1 MKPRVAVVH
10 QQLLPGGG
18 SEVCAMWTL
27 QALADEYQAT
37 LITMGRPD
45 IAALNRSC
53 GTAVDEGRIE
63 VRALPIPPGL
73 RRRFD
78 ALRGVRLDRYCR
90 RHAGEFDVMVS
101 AYNVMDF
108 GLPGVQIVA
117 DFSFDDD
124 LRREVHAGSGAADGA
139 LYAASAGR
147 SFYMAL
153 AKALSGRSEE
163 GWAKNRTLAV
173 SEWVRGLL
181 KDRFDVD
188 STVLYPP
195 VSVVPPRISW
205 EDREDGFVVMGRL
218 VPEKGLPLVVD
229 ILSEV
234 RKVKPV
240 HLHILGRP
248 ARAAYA
254 REIERLCG
262 SNPGWVH
269 LEGEIYGPE
278 KDAFLARHKYGIS
291 GCRGEALGVGLAEM
305 IVSGAIVWVPDG
317 GGQTEVVTDA
327 ALIYAGRDDA
337 VSRIVNVITDAG
349 RETALRRHLEER
361 AAVFS
366 SSRFV
371 SGLRAVVRDFLTEGQ
386 GRGA

>member
-1 MKPRVAVVH
+1 MRPRVAVVH

-27 QALADEYQAT
+27 QALADEYRVS

-45 IAALNRSC
+45 LAALNRSC
-53 GTAVDEGRIE
+53 GTTVDESRVE
-63 VRALPIPPGL
+63 VRALSIPPGL
-73 RRRFD
+73 RKRFD
-78 ALRGVRLDRYCR
+78 ALRGVRLDRHCR
-90 RHAGEFDVMVS
+90 RHAGEFDVMIS

-108 GLPGVQIVA
+108 GLPGIQIVA

-139 LYAASAGR
+139 LHAASAGR
-147 SFYMAL
+147 SLYMRL
-153 AKALSGRSEE
+153 ARSLSGRSEE
-163 GWAKNRTLAV
+163 GWTKNRTLAV
-173 SEWVRGLL
+173 SGWVRGLL

-188 STVLYPP
+188 ATVLYPP
-195 VSVVPPRISW
+195 VSVVPRQVPW
-205 EDREDGFVVMGRL
+205 EEREDGFVVMGRL
-218 VPEKGLPLVVD
+218 VPEKGIPLVVD
-229 ILSEV
+229 ILTQV

-240 HLHILGRP
+240 HLHVFGRP

-254 REIERLCG
+254 REIDRLCRTNQ
-262 SNPGWVH
+262 SWVH

-291 GCRGEALGVGLAEM
+291 GCRGEALGVALAEM
-305 IVSGAIVWVPDG
+305 VMSGAIVWVPDG

-327 ALIYAGRDDA
+327 ALIYGGRDDA
-337 VSRIVNVITDAG
+337 VSRIVDVITDAG
-349 RETALRRHLEER
+349 RETALRRHLEGR
-361 AAVFS
+361 AAAFS

-371 SGLRAVVRDFLTEGQ
+371 SGMRSAVRDFLDERP

>member
-1 MKPRVAVVH
+1 
-10 QQLLPGGG
+10 
-18 SEVCAMWTL
+18 
-27 QALADEYQAT
+27 
-37 LITMGRPD
+37 
-45 IAALNRSC
+45 
-53 GTAVDEGRIE
+53 
-63 VRALPIPPGL
+63 
-73 RRRFD
+73 
-78 ALRGVRLDRYCR
+78 
-90 RHAGEFDVMVS
+90 
-101 AYNVMDF
+101 
-108 GLPGVQIVA
+108 
-117 DFSFDDD
+117 
-124 LRREVHAGSGAADGA
+124 
-139 LYAASAGR
+139 
-147 SFYMAL
+147 
-153 AKALSGRSEE
+153 
-163 GWAKNRTLAV
+163 
-173 SEWVRGLL
+173 
-181 KDRFDVD
+181 
-188 STVLYPP
+188 
-195 VSVVPPRISW
+195 
-205 EDREDGFVVMGRL
+205 
-218 VPEKGLPLVVD
+218 
-229 ILSEV
+229 
-234 RKVKPV
+234 
-240 HLHILGRP
+240 
-248 ARAAYA
+248 RAAYA

-291 GCRGEALGVGLAEM
+291 GCRGEALGIGLAEM